1 MIDLGTLLV
10 GTLLGLAL
18 GGAIVL
24 FLIYAAINTAKDNAE
39 RAWLN
44 GFSGSGLWSRREP
57 QYNHLH
63 TMGRDLD
70 SFEW

>member
-1 MIDLGTLLV
+1 MIDLNALLFGV
-10 GTLLGLAL
+10 LLGLAL

-24 FLIYAAINTAKDNAE
+24 FLIYAAINTAKENTE
-39 RAWLN
+39 RVRS
-44 GFSGSGLWSRREP
+44 GFSSQALWSRREP

-63 TMGRDLD
+63 MMGRDLD

>member
-1 MIDLGTLLV
+1 MIDMSTLVL
-10 GTLLGLAL
+10 GTLLGLVL

-24 FLIYAAINTAKDNAE
+24 FLIYAAVNAAKENTE
-39 RAWLN
+39 RARFN
-44 GFSGSGLWSRREP
+44 GFAMWARREP

-70 SFEW
+70 TFEW

>member
-1 MIDLGTLLV
+1 MIDVSTLVV

-24 FLIYAAINTAKDNAE
+24 FLIYAAVNTAKENTE
-39 RAWLN
+39 RARFTMWA
-44 GFSGSGLWSRREP
+44 RREP

-63 TMGRDLD
+63 MMGRDLD
-70 SFEW
+70 TFEW

>member
-1 MIDLGTLLV
+1 MIDLNTLLF
-10 GTLLGLAL
+10 GALLGLAL

-24 FLIYAAINTAKDNAE
+24 FLIYAAVNTAKENTE
-39 RAWLN
+39 RARMN
-44 GFSGSGLWSRREP
+44 GFSGPGLWARREP

-63 TMGRDLD
+63 MMGRDLD